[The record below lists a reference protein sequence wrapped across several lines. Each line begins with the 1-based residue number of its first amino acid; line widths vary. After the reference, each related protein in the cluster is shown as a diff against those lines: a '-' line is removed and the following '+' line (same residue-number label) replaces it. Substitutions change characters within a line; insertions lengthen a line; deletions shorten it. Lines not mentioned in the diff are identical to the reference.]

1 MPVVVV
7 PQRWWSVGRSLH
19 DSPTLPTY
27 GAYGRQTP
35 CPVDVVLYIETTSAM
50 SKMMSK

>member
-27 GAYGRQTP
+27 S
-35 CPVDVVLYIETTSAM
+35 VSDVLCSSEQCVPTTVRILSHPRYN
-50 SKMMSK
+50 SP